1 MRYGVMTDRRWRA
14 VWASW
19 IGYFAVAEY
28 AALKSRNPKAPLSY
42 FMRTTLGVRHHPLHH
57 RAGQC
62 AFAASVIWLAT
73 HLYERVT
80 DD

>member
-1 MRYGVMTDRRWRA
+1 MTASTDRRWRA

-19 IGYFAVAEY
+19 VAYFMVAEY
-28 AALKSRNPKAPLSY
+28 AALKSRDPKAPFSY
-42 FMRTTLGVRHHPLHH
+42 FMRTTLGVRQHPVHH
-57 RAGQC
+57 RAGQL
-62 AFAASVIWLAT
+62 AFGAGVVWLAT